1 MLPVSETILA
11 SFPKQAER
19 EISFLA
25 VPGSWIWLSDRAFCR
40 IRLAEHTTTLTLTA
54 YGDAPPRGR
63 VTTAKLEKP
72 ATSRLPLLAR
82 LYLVMTVLPILFNVG
97 SLAMSGQRMLLLL
110 IVVPLTLKLL
120 RGACGR
126 IIWTDY
132 FFFLHMAWA
141 TVAIA
146 VNNPDRVLQNVGSIG
161 VEFLG
166 GYLVGRAYI
175 RSVGDF
181 LALIRFLGILVCT
194 TFPFAV
200 FETLTGR
207 PILIELI
214 RKIPG
219 FTSVAILN
227 IEARMGLERSQVLFA
242 HPIHYGLFCSAAFS
256 LVFVG
261 LKGLVSTTR
270 RYLTAIIIAICVFF
284 SLSSGALLP
293 ILLQIFLILWV
304 YALRDV
310 RQRWIILLGI
320 FIVIYVLIDLL
331 SNRAPIGVFMSYATF
346 SAHNAY
352 WRGIIFDWGMMN
364 VWANPI
370 FGLGLNEWVRPFFM
384 RKGSVDNFWLLNAM
398 QYGIPGFL
406 LLVIGY
412 LPALWWIG
420 RRDFDADLRL
430 WQLRRA
436 WMFTFMGL
444 TLTLCTVH
452 VWTSIFSF
460 VFFLFGAGMWF
471 LTAEPVSTDQ
481 QGRAGPTASRP
492 KTTYSRSF
500 SDPKSM
506 SLHMNRGQKTPS
518 PAQARTAASL
528 SKPRRNEGLYT
539 RSPPSGDA

>member
-1 MLPVSETILA
+1 MA
-11 SFPKQAER
+11 
-19 EISFLA
+19 
-25 VPGSWIWLSDRAFCR
+25 
-40 IRLAEHTTTLTLTA
+40 TA
-54 YGDAPPRGR
+54 QIDQ
-63 VTTAKLEKP
+63 P
-72 ATSRLPLLAR
+72 ATSRLPFLAR
-82 LYLVMTVLPILFNVG
+82 FYLLMTVLPILFNVG
-97 SLAMSGQRMLLLL
+97 SLVLSGQRVLLLLL
-110 IVVPLTLKLL
+110 IMPLTFKLL
-120 RGACGR
+120 RGAYGR
-126 IIWTDY
+126 LIWTDY
-132 FFFLHMAWA
+132 FFFLYILWA

-146 VNNPDRVLQNVGSIG
+146 VNNPDRVLQNVGSTGI
-161 VEFLG
+161 EFLG

-175 RSVGDF
+175 RSMDNF
-181 LALIRFLGILVCT
+181 LALIRFLAILVCI

-207 PILIELI
+207 PILIELLG
-214 RKIPG
+214 KIPG

-261 LKGLVSTTR
+261 LKGLISTTR
-270 RYLTAIIIAICVFF
+270 RYLTAAIIGVCVFF

-293 ILLQIFLILWV
+293 ILLQIFLIFWV
-304 YALRDV
+304 YLLRDV
-310 RQRWIILLGI
+310 RQRWVILLGI
-320 FIVIYVLIDLL
+320 FSVIYVVIDLL

-352 WRGIIFDWGMMN
+352 WRGIIFEWGMMN

-370 FGLGLNEWVRPFFM
+370 FGLGLREWVRPFFM

-406 LLVIGY
+406 LLMTGY
-412 LPALWWIG
+412 LPTLWWIG
-420 RRDFDADLRL
+420 RRNFDADPRL
-430 WQLRRA
+430 WLLRRA
-436 WMFTFMGL
+436 WMFTFAGL

-471 LTAEPVSTDQ
+471 LTAEPASTDKQ
-481 QGRAGPTASRP
+481 NHAEQIAPRP

-500 SDPKSM
+500 SDPERTFLPTNKYP
-506 SLHMNRGQKTPS
+506 KTRPS
-518 PAQARTAASL
+518 SHARPAASL
-528 SKPRRNEGLYT
+528 SKPPRKEGLYT
-539 RSPPSGDA
+539 RSQPPRDA

>member
-1 MLPVSETILA
+1 M
-11 SFPKQAER
+11 
-19 EISFLA
+19 
-25 VPGSWIWLSDRAFCR
+25 
-40 IRLAEHTTTLTLTA
+40 TLTA
-54 YGDAPPRGR
+54 YGDARPMGR
-63 VTTAKLEKP
+63 VATEKLDQPTT
-72 ATSRLPLLAR
+72 TRLPFLAR
-82 LYLVMTVLPILFNVG
+82 FYLLMTVLPILFNVG
-97 SLAMSGQRMLLLL
+97 SLVLSGQRVLLLLL
-110 IVVPLTLKLL
+110 IMPLTFKLL
-120 RGACGR
+120 RGAYGR
-126 IIWTDY
+126 LIWTDY
-132 FFFLHMAWA
+132 FFFLYILWA

-146 VNNPDRVLQNVGSIG
+146 VNNPDRVLQNVGSTGI
-161 VEFLG
+161 EFLG

-175 RSVGDF
+175 RSMDNF
-181 LALIRFLGILVCT
+181 LALIRFLAILVCI

-207 PILIELI
+207 PILIELLG
-214 RKIPG
+214 KIPG

-261 LKGLVSTTR
+261 LKGLISTTR
-270 RYLTAIIIAICVFF
+270 RYLTAAIIGVCVFF

-293 ILLQIFLILWV
+293 ILLQIFLIFWV
-304 YALRDV
+304 YLLRDV
-310 RQRWIILLGI
+310 RQRWVILLGI
-320 FIVIYVLIDLL
+320 FSVIYVVIDLL

-352 WRGIIFDWGMMN
+352 WRGIIFEWGMMN

-370 FGLGLNEWVRPFFM
+370 FGLGLREWVRPFFM

-406 LLVIGY
+406 LLMTGY
-412 LPALWWIG
+412 LPTLWWIG
-420 RRDFDADLRL
+420 RRNFDADPRL
-430 WQLRRA
+430 WLLRRA
-436 WMFTFMGL
+436 WMFTFAGL

-471 LTAEPVSTDQ
+471 LTAEPASTDKQ
-481 QGRAGPTASRP
+481 NHAEQIAPRP

-500 SDPKSM
+500 SDPERTFLPTNKYP
-506 SLHMNRGQKTPS
+506 KTRPS
-518 PAQARTAASL
+518 SHARPAASL
-528 SKPRRNEGLYT
+528 SKPPRKEGLYT
-539 RSPPSGDA
+539 RSQPPRDA

>member
-1 MLPVSETILA
+1 M
-11 SFPKQAER
+11 
-19 EISFLA
+19 
-25 VPGSWIWLSDRAFCR
+25 
-40 IRLAEHTTTLTLTA
+40 TLTA
-54 YGDAPPRGR
+54 YGDARARGR
-63 VTTAKLEKP
+63 VATTQLDQP
-72 ATSRLPLLAR
+72 ATSRLPFLAR
-82 LYLVMTVLPILFNVG
+82 LYLMMTVLPILFNAG
-97 SLAMSGQRMLLLL
+97 SLALSGQRVLLL
-110 IVVPLTLKLL
+110 VMVAPLTFKLL
-120 RGACGR
+120 RGAYGR
-126 IIWTDY
+126 LIWTDI
-132 FFFLHMAWA
+132 FFFLYMAWA

-161 VEFLG
+161 IEFLG
-166 GYLVGRAYI
+166 GYLIGRAYI
-175 RSVGDF
+175 RSTDDF
-181 LALIRFLGILVCT
+181 LALIRFLAILVCS

-207 PILIELI
+207 PILIELFQ
-214 RKIPG
+214 KIPG
-219 FTSVAILN
+219 FSSVAILN
-227 IEARMGLERSQVLFA
+227 IEARMGLERSQVVFA

-261 LKGLVSTTR
+261 LKGLVSSTR

-293 ILLQIFLILWV
+293 IILQIFLILWV
-304 YALRDV
+304 YLLRDV

-320 FIVIYVLIDLL
+320 FLVIYVVIDLL

-352 WRGIIFDWGMMN
+352 WRGIIFEWGMMN

-370 FGLGLNEWVRPFFM
+370 FGLGLREWIRPFFM

-406 LLVIGY
+406 LLLMGY
-412 LPALWWIG
+412 LPTLWWIG

-436 WMFTFMGL
+436 WMFTFAGL

-452 VWTSIFSF
+452 IWTSIFSF

-471 LTAEPVSTDQ
+471 LTAKPASPDL
-481 QGRAGPTASRP
+481 QGAAAQGASRLNTP
-492 KTTYSRSF
+492 YSRSF
-500 SDPKSM
+500 SKPQTPRAPI
-506 SLHMNRGQKTPS
+506 NRGQRPHP
-518 PAQARTAASL
+518 PANARPAAPI
-528 SKPRRNEGLYT
+528 SKPRSKEILYT
-539 RSPPSGDA
+539 RPKPPSDA

>member
-1 MLPVSETILA
+1 MGRVATEKLDQPTTTRLP
-11 SFPKQAER
+11 
-19 EISFLA
+19 FLA
-25 VPGSWIWLSDRAFCR
+25 RF
-40 IRLAEHTTTLTLTA
+40 
-54 YGDAPPRGR
+54 Y
-63 VTTAKLEKP
+63 
-72 ATSRLPLLAR
+72 LL
-82 LYLVMTVLPILFNVG
+82 MTVLPILFNVG
-97 SLAMSGQRMLLLL
+97 SLVLSGQRVLLLLL
-110 IVVPLTLKLL
+110 IMPLTFKLL
-120 RGACGR
+120 RGAYGR
-126 IIWTDY
+126 LIWTDY
-132 FFFLHMAWA
+132 FFFLYILWA

-146 VNNPDRVLQNVGSIG
+146 VNNPDRVLQNVGSTGI
-161 VEFLG
+161 EFLG

-175 RSVGDF
+175 RSMDNF
-181 LALIRFLGILVCT
+181 LALIRFLAILVCI

-207 PILIELI
+207 PILIELLG
-214 RKIPG
+214 KIPG

-261 LKGLVSTTR
+261 LKGLISTTR
-270 RYLTAIIIAICVFF
+270 RYLTAAIIGVCVFF

-293 ILLQIFLILWV
+293 ILLQIFLIFWV
-304 YALRDV
+304 YLLRDV
-310 RQRWIILLGI
+310 RQRWVILLGI
-320 FIVIYVLIDLL
+320 FSVIYVVIDLL

-352 WRGIIFDWGMMN
+352 WRGIIFEWGMMN

-370 FGLGLNEWVRPFFM
+370 FGLGLREWVRPFFM

-406 LLVIGY
+406 LLMTGY
-412 LPALWWIG
+412 LPTLWWIG
-420 RRDFDADLRL
+420 RRNFDADPRL
-430 WQLRRA
+430 WLLRRA
-436 WMFTFMGL
+436 WMFTFAGL

-471 LTAEPVSTDQ
+471 LTAEPASTDKQ
-481 QGRAGPTASRP
+481 NHAEQIAPRP

-500 SDPKSM
+500 SDPERTFLPTNKYP
-506 SLHMNRGQKTPS
+506 KTRPS
-518 PAQARTAASL
+518 SHARPAASL
-528 SKPRRNEGLYT
+528 SKPPRKEGLYT
-539 RSPPSGDA
+539 RSQPPRDA

>member
-1 MLPVSETILA
+1 M
-11 SFPKQAER
+11 
-19 EISFLA
+19 
-25 VPGSWIWLSDRAFCR
+25 
-40 IRLAEHTTTLTLTA
+40 TLTA
-54 YGDAPPRGR
+54 YGNARAMGR
-63 VTTAKLEKP
+63 VATKNLDQP
-72 ATSRLPLLAR
+72 ATSSLPFLAR
-82 LYLVMTVLPILFNVG
+82 LYLVMTVLPILFNAG
-97 SLAMSGQRMLLLL
+97 SLALSGQRVLLLVM
-110 IVVPLTLKLL
+110 VVPLTLKLL
-120 RGACGR
+120 RGAYGR
-126 IIWTDY
+126 LIWTDI

-161 VEFLG
+161 IEFLG

-175 RSVGDF
+175 RSMDDF
-181 LALIRFLGILVCT
+181 LALIRFLALLVCS

-200 FETLTGR
+200 FEALTGR

-214 RKIPG
+214 QKMPG
-219 FTSVAILN
+219 FTSVAIIN
-227 IEARMGLERSQVLFA
+227 IEARMGLERAQVLFA

-261 LKGLVSTTR
+261 LKGLISTTR
-270 RYLTAIIIAICVFF
+270 RYLTAAIIAICVFF

-293 ILLQIFLILWV
+293 IILQVFLILWV

-310 RQRWIILLGI
+310 RQRWVILLGI
-320 FIVIYVLIDLL
+320 FAVIYVVIDLL

-352 WRGIIFDWGMMN
+352 WRGIIFEWGMMN

-384 RKGSVDNFWLLNAM
+384 RKGSVDNFWLLNTM

-420 RRDFDADLRL
+420 RRNFDADQRL
-430 WQLRRA
+430 WLLRRA
-436 WMFTFMGL
+436 WMFTFAGL

-471 LTAEPVSTDQ
+471 LTAEPASTDQ
-481 QGRAGPTASRP
+481 QGRAGLTASRP

-500 SDPKSM
+500 SDPENT
-506 SLHMNRGQKTPS
+506 SLPMNRGQKTPS
-518 PAQARTAASL
+518 PAHARTAASL
-528 SKPRRNEGLYT
+528 SKPRRKEGLYT
-539 RSPPSGDA
+539 RSPPSRDA